1 MKKRMLKSMILMGLA
16 FPVLLAGCGAI
27 YTNIKTP
34 LPSLSV
40 KPTAANK
47 AKAGSSICS
56 SYAWLVAVGDCSIE
70 AAMNNGGISKV
81 HHVDR
86 QKQTYFFDVYTK
98 DTVIVYGE

>member
-1 MKKRMLKSMILMGLA
+1 MLKITLLVA
-16 FPVLLAGCGAI
+16 LTFPLLLAGCGLI

-40 KPTAANK
+40 ETTTENK
-47 AKAGSSICS
+47 VRLGNSSCQ
-56 SYAWLVAVGDCSIE
+56 SYLWLVAVGDCSIE
-70 AAMNNGGISKV
+70 AAMNSGNIRKV

-86 QKQTYFFDVYTK
+86 QKQSYFFDFYTK